1 MALWGGRFSQESSA
15 LFKLFNDSLPVDY
28 RLIEE
33 DIIGSIAW
41 ASAITSVG
49 ILTQAECEQLHGALN
64 ELLSE
69 VADKPE
75 LIIASGAEDIHSF
88 VEQSLIAKVGDLG
101 KKLHTGRSRNDQ
113 VATDLKLWC
122 KKEGQHSLTLLK
134 KLSAE
139 LVKLAEREIDAVM
152 PGYTHLQRAQ
162 PVLFGHWCLAYV
174 EMFERDISRLED
186 ALKRA
191 DTCPLG
197 TGALAGTAYPMDR
210 HQIAQSLG
218 FAAPTLN
225 SLDSVS
231 DRDHVVELCSDASIS
246 MMHLS
251 RMAEDLIF
259 FNSGEAGFIEL
270 DDEVT
275 SGSSLMP
282 QKKNPD
288 ALELIRGK
296 TGRVYG
302 SLMGILTTMKALP
315 LAYNKDM
322 QEDKEGLFDVMD
334 SWSICLEMA
343 ALVLSGLQVNRERT
357 LVAAQQ
363 GYANSTEL
371 ADYLVAKGMP
381 FREAHH
387 VVGEVV
393 VAAIAKQTPLE
404 DFVISELQQFSPI
417 ISDDVYECLTIESC
431 LAKRE
436 ALGGTSLAQVKY
448 ALAQKQANS

>member
-33 DIIGSIAW
+33 DIVGSIAW

-64 ELLSE
+64 ELLAD

-122 KKEGQHSLTLLK
+122 KKEGQHSLSLLK

-357 LVAAQQ
+357 LAAAQQ

-436 ALGGTSLAQVKY
+436 ALGGTSLVQVKH